1 VAGST
6 GNPALSAGTI
16 TQDHAGG
23 TDAFVAAL
31 DPGLIAGSA
40 DRLTYFG
47 GAGTD
52 SAVSM
57 AVSNGKV
64 WLTGASSGDLPGLD
78 ALGTKDG
85 YLARLDPTTGAIE
98 WSQRFTGKEG
108 ETAPS
113 AIAIGKGAA
122 SVLDRLGLPT
132 GVIDQSDSKKVVSQ
146 TSLRAGDQF
155 IVKTGTAG
163 HGVAVKIAA
172 NDTLADVAKK
182 IERASG
188 FRAKVTV
195 VKDGDVDRLEIK
207 PRDARSEIQV
217 LAGDGGVDALT
228 ALGLSEGFVRKKAED
243 KKTQEPVYGLEL
255 ARDLA
260 IDTPAGLKEAIT
272 RLDTVLST
280 VRRAYRELIADG
292 KPEVKPITGTAP
304 AYLQNQLANYQAA
317 LSRLGGG

>member
-1 VAGST
+1 
-6 GNPALSAGTI
+6 
-16 TQDHAGG
+16 
-23 TDAFVAAL
+23 
-31 DPGLIAGSA
+31 
-40 DRLTYFG
+40 LTYFG
-47 GAGTD
+47 GAGAD
-52 SAVSM
+52 SAASM
-57 AVSNGKV
+57 AVSGGKV
-64 WLTGASSGDLPGLD
+64 WLTGASSGALPGLD
-78 ALGTKDG
+78 ALGSKDG
-85 YLARLDPTTGAIE
+85 YLVRLDPTTGAIE

-108 ETAPS
+108 EAAPS

-155 IVKTGTAG
+155 FIKTGTAG

-195 VKDGDVDRLEIK
+195 VKDGEVDRLQIA

-217 LAGDGGVDALT
+217 LAGDGGTDALT
-228 ALGLSEGFVRKKAED
+228 ALGLSEGLVRKAGD
-243 KKTQEPVYGLEL
+243 KKTQEPIYGLEL

-260 IDTPAGLKEAIT
+260 LDTPAGVKEAIT

-280 VRRAYRELIADG
+280 VRRAYRELVADG
-292 KPEVKPITGTAP
+292 KPEVKPITGQAP
-304 AYLQNQLANYQAA
+304 AYMQTQLANYQAA